1 MVYFLVSS
9 GPRTNQ
15 RIALSI
21 KIVFIYYPQ
30 LPFLQKYEN
39 FN

>member
-30 LPFLQKYEN
+30 LPLLQKYEK